1 VYFGD
6 DPMSNSENSDRK
18 KRTRRKGGHERVA
31 AAIDKFYRYRLFA
44 RTQQMS
50 LPTVEVRRGAS
61 GNLRERLSS
70 DEASLNDSYRNQR
83 LHRVLPQASSASR
96 LTDGAAGFLVLS
108 QCSNRPER

>member
-1 VYFGD
+1 
-6 DPMSNSENSDRK
+6 MSNSENSDRK
-18 KRTRRKGGHERVA
+18 KRTRRKGGQCERVA

-44 RTQQMS
+44 RTLQMS

-70 DEASLNDSYRNQR
+70 DEASLNDSYRSQW
-83 LHRVLPQASSASR
+83 LHRLLPQASSASR